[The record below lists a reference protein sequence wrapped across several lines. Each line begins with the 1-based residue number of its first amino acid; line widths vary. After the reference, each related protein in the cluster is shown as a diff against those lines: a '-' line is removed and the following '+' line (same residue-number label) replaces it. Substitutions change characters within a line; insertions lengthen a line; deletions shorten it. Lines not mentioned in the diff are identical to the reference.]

1 MPSRKL
7 DWKGKSGD
15 TGDEWVSGNRGV
27 NSRCDRRMVSIAG
40 VGSGNLIYELRSMR
54 GGLNLRAKSGWR

>member
-1 MPSRKL
+1 M
-7 DWKGKSGD
+7 SGD
-15 TGDEWVSGNRGV
+15 RGV